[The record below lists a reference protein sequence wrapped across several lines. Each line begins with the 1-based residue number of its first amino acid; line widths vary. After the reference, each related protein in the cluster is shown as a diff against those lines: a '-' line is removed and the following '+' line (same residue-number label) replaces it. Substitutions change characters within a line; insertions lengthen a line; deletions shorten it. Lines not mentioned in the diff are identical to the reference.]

1 MLGPS
6 IHGTSLSLAII
17 ASLFAAGA
25 MAQTIVD
32 GSGMR
37 LTDEIRQ
44 EIFERVTEDFRDPLS
59 SQFRRLHRASKPGRY
74 CGEVNTRNLYG
85 AYGGFKPFLVVLEP
99 EFKSVDVLPEEDIKK
114 ENTEEIATKLQAM
127 KDEGCQFGIR

>member
-1 MLGPS
+1 MLGPL
-6 IHGTSLSLAII
+6 IHRTSLALAII
-17 ASLFAAGA
+17 AGPFAAGA

-32 GSGMR
+32 GSGIR
-37 LTDEIRQ
+37 IADEIRQ

-85 AYGGFKPFLVVLEP
+85 AYSGFKPFLVILEP
-99 EFKSVDVLPEEDIKK
+99 EFKSVDLVPDEDLKK
-114 ENTEEIATKLQAM
+114 ENAEEIKTKLQTI
-127 KDEGCQFGIR
+127 KDAGCQFGMR